1 MAGRAYTCTREAASG
16 TTWQHRRD
24 SGLRPVIRLFVVDD
38 HAVVRQGVTRII
50 ADVPDFVL
58 AGEGTDA
65 SDARRLALTADADVC
80 VLDLAMPGGGV
91 EFVAEL
97 HDLRPRLRILVFSMH
112 REEQYALRVLGAGAA
127 GFLGKGC
134 PPEELAVAIRAVAG
148 GRRYLSETV
157 AELLAERLLDGPS
170 GLPHERL
177 SRREFEV
184 FQRLARGEGSSEIA
198 DTLGLSVKSISTY
211 RARVLEKLGMQR
223 NADLTRY
230 AMEHNI
236 LD

>member
-1 MAGRAYTCTREAASG
+1 M
-16 TTWQHRRD
+16 
-24 SGLRPVIRLFVVDD
+24 IRIFVVDD
-38 HAVVRQGVTRII
+38 HAVVRQGITRILGD
-50 ADVPDFVL
+50 APDFLLV
-58 AGEGTDA
+58 GEGADA
-65 SDARRLALTADADVC
+65 ADARQLALTTDADVC

-91 EFVAEL
+91 EFVNEL
-97 HDLRPRLRILVFSMH
+97 HELKPRLRILVFSMH
-112 REEQYALRVLGAGAA
+112 REEQYALRVLGAGAS

-134 PPEELAVAIRAVAG
+134 PPDELLAAVRAVAAG
-148 GRRYLSETV
+148 KRYLSETV

-170 GLPHERL
+170 DLAHERL

-211 RARVLEKLGMQR
+211 RARVLEKLGLQR

-230 AMEHNI
+230 AVEHDL

>member
-1 MAGRAYTCTREAASG
+1 M
-16 TTWQHRRD
+16 
-24 SGLRPVIRLFVVDD
+24 IRLFVVDD
-38 HAVVRQGVTRII
+38 HAVVRQGILRII

-58 AGEGTDA
+58 VGEG
-65 SDARRLALTADADVC
+65 SDAADTRRLSLTTEADVC

-97 HDLRPRLRILVFSMH
+97 HELRPRLRILVFSMH

-134 PPEELAVAIRAVAG
+134 PPEELQTAIRSVAG
-148 GRRYLSETV
+148 GKRYLSETV
-157 AELLAERLLDGPS
+157 AELLAERLLDGPPD
-170 GLPHERL
+170 LAHERL

-198 DTLGLSVKSISTY
+198 ETLGLSVKSISTY
-211 RARVLEKLGMQR
+211 RARVLEKLGLQR

-230 AMEHNI
+230 AVEHG
-236 LD
+236 LFD

>member
-1 MAGRAYTCTREAASG
+1 M
-16 TTWQHRRD
+16 
-24 SGLRPVIRLFVVDD
+24 IRLFVVDD

-50 ADVPDFVL
+50 ADVPDFLLV
-58 AGEGTDA
+58 GEGSDA
-65 SDARRLALTADADVC
+65 SDARRLALTSDADVC

-97 HDLRPRLRILVFSMH
+97 HDVRPRLRILVFSMH

-134 PPEELAVAIRAVAG
+134 PPEELAAAIRSVASG
-148 GRRYLSETV
+148 KRYLSETV

-170 GLPHERL
+170 DLPHERL

-230 AMEHNI
+230 AMEHNL

>member
-1 MAGRAYTCTREAASG
+1 M
-16 TTWQHRRD
+16 
-24 SGLRPVIRLFVVDD
+24 IRILLIDD
-38 HAVVRQGVTRII
+38 HAVVRQGIARILGET
-50 ADVPDFVL
+50 PDFLLV
-58 AGEGTDA
+58 GEGTDA
-65 SDARRLALTADADVC
+65 ADARSLALTLEADVC

-97 HDLRPRLRILVFSMH
+97 HELRPRLRLLVFSMH
-112 REEQYALRVLGAGAA
+112 REEQFALRVLSAGAS

-134 PPEELAVAIRAVAG
+134 PPAEIATAIRMVAT

-157 AELLAERLLDGPS
+157 AELLADRILDGP
-170 GLPHERL
+170 GEVAHDRL

-184 FQRLARGEGSSEIA
+184 FRRLARGEGSGEIA
-198 DTLGLSVKSISTY
+198 GELGLSVKSISTY
-211 RARVLEKLGMQR
+211 RNRVLSKMGVDR

-230 AMEHNI
+230 ALEHGL

>member
-1 MAGRAYTCTREAASG
+1 M
-16 TTWQHRRD
+16 
-24 SGLRPVIRLFVVDD
+24 IRILLIDD
-38 HAVVRQGVTRII
+38 HAVVRQGIARILGET
-50 ADVPDFVL
+50 PDFLLV
-58 AGEGTDA
+58 GEGTDA
-65 SDARRLALTADADVC
+65 ADARSLALTLEADVC

-97 HDLRPRLRILVFSMH
+97 HELRPRLRLLVFSMH
-112 REEQYALRVLGAGAA
+112 REEQFALRVLSAGAS

-134 PPEELAVAIRAVAG
+134 PPAEIATAIRMVAT

-157 AELLAERLLDGPS
+157 AELLADRILDGP
-170 GLPHERL
+170 GEVAHDRL

-184 FQRLARGEGSSEIA
+184 FRRLARGEGSGEIA
-198 DTLGLSVKSISTY
+198 GELGLSVKSISTY
-211 RARVLEKLGMQR
+211 RSRVLEKLGLQR

-230 AMEHNI
+230 AMEHGL